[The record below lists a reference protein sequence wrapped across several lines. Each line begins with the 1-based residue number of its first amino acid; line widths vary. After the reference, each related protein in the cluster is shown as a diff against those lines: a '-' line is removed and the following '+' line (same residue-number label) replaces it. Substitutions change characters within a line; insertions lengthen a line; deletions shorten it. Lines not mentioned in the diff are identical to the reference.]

1 MRAVVCEE
9 LGGPEKL
16 VMRERPDPEP
26 GPGEVLIDVEACGV
40 NFPDLLIIRGL
51 YQIRPPLPF
60 SPGGEVAGTVAAIG
74 PGVDDLAVGDR
85 VLALTFYG
93 GFVSRI
99 VVARAQVTK
108 LPDAMDITVAGGFAF
123 TYATSLH
130 ALKDRGALREGETL
144 LVLGAAGG
152 VGLAAC
158 EIGAAMGARV
168 IAAAST
174 EEKLAL
180 CREHGASEGVL
191 YTKESLKERVKAL
204 GGADVVYDPVGGAY
218 SEPALRTL
226 RPGGR
231 HLVIGFAAGSIP
243 SIPLNLPLLK
253 QCSIVGVAWGA
264 WALQNRAE
272 ETANLRTLFAMYER
286 GALRPHVHEVYPL
299 EEARRALEDL
309 AARRV
314 KGKAVLRP

>member
-1 MRAVVCEE
+1 MRAILCEE

-16 VMRERPDPEP
+16 VLRELPDPEP
-26 GPGEVLIDVEACGV
+26 RRGEVLIDVEACGV
-40 NFPDLLIIRGL
+40 NFPDLLILQGL

-60 SPGGEVAGTVAAIG
+60 SPGGEVAGTIAKVG
-74 PGVDDLAVGDR
+74 EGVSGVSVGDR

-93 GFVSRI
+93 GFVSPM
-99 VVARAQVTK
+99 VVPAPQVTK
-108 LPDAMDITVAGGFAF
+108 LPSSMDTRVAGGFGF

-130 ALKDRGALREGETL
+130 ALKHRAQLREGETL

-152 VGLAAC
+152 VGLAAV

-174 EEKLAL
+174 REKLEL
-180 CREHGASEGVL
+180 CRAHGASEGIL
-191 YTKESLKERVKAL
+191 YTEEDLKERIKQL
-204 GGADVVYDPVGGAY
+204 GGADVVYDPVGGPY
-218 SEPALRTL
+218 SEPALRGL
-226 RPGGR
+226 KLFGR
-231 HLVIGFAAGSIP
+231 HLVIGFAAGEIP
-243 SIPLNLPLLK
+243 AIRLNLALLK

-264 WALQNRAE
+264 WAMQHRDEQAAL
-272 ETANLRTLFAMYER
+272 LRELFAMFER

-299 EEARRALEDL
+299 EDAPRALADL

-314 KGKAVLRP
+314 RGKAILVP